1 MITIHKATIEF
12 LGSTT
17 YDAKPM
23 TPFDGAPEEQAGTMT
38 TFLVTTSDESKIT
51 FGIVEWPEARHE
63 VIGDEFLGG
72 LKKYAQLKNR
82 GRMSLLTEYGDV
94 WLGELRALRHNHE
107 KGYPTLATTT
117 IETLDYLVKGNFIQ
131 LMNSFGAKVG
141 TREELVN
148 DSNTATKNKL
158 AFSVNPKNY
167 EAIALAFAVT
177 RVLAVLYD
185 NGLED

>member
-12 LGSTT
+12 LGTT
-17 YDAKPM
+17 SYDAKPM
-23 TPFDGAPEEQAGTMT
+23 TPFEGAPVEQSGTMT

-51 FGIVEWPEARHE
+51 FGIVEWPDARHE

-72 LKKYAQLKNR
+72 LNKYAQLKNK
-82 GRMSLLTEYGDV
+82 GRMSLLREYGDV

-107 KGYPTLATTT
+107 KGYPTLANTTVDK
-117 IETLDYLVKGNFIQ
+117 LDYLVKGNFIQ

-148 DSNTATKNKL
+148 DSNPKTKNNL
-158 AFSVNPKNY
+158 AFSVEPKNY
-167 EAIALAFAVT
+167 EAIAVAFTVT